1 MNEPVYAFHLLKI
14 SRSFMQN
21 FLYKID
27 KNDPEFEILDDTMNL
42 NTSDLTLEECLE
54 NLTQSADFL
63 KSTYK

>member
-1 MNEPVYAFHLLKI
+1 
-14 SRSFMQN
+14 MQN